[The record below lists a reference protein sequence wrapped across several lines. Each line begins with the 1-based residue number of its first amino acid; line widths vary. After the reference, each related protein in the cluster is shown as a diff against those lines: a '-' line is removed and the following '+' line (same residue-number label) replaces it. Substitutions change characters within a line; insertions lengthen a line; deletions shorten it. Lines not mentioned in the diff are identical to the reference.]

1 MAFFYSNLRYSV
13 TSPPPVSLELES
25 RILPPWAAANP
36 VSYTHLD
43 VYKRQ
48 ILRPIRLPPESLPLL
63 TRSRQFV
70 GNSTPVIDSNHKII
84 KNQYPGETVTSS
96 HSSFVLASFLLFSMT
111 STPNFERR
119 TQMQAPKRR
128 RNHPPALAGGA
139 TTSQFSLIHYRN
151 PHNIADAGL
160 LSLYVR
166 GRDSCRQHDNIPGLR
181 DLLGTYQFDGSI
193 ADILRCACLLYTSSC
208 V

>member
-1 MAFFYSNLRYSV
+1 MRVGRGRDSCDATGAATNALICKAAG
-13 TSPPPVSLELES
+13 ES
-25 RILPPWAAANP
+25 RLL
-36 VSYTHLD
+36 SYGLTS
-43 VYKRQ
+43 Q
-48 ILRPIRLPPESLPLL
+48 AWILRPIRLPPESLPLL

-193 ADILRCACLLYTSSC
+193 ADILRCAEFYGF
-208 V
+208 

>member
-1 MAFFYSNLRYSV
+1 
-13 TSPPPVSLELES
+13 
-25 RILPPWAAANP
+25 
-36 VSYTHLD
+36 
-43 VYKRQ
+43 
-48 ILRPIRLPPESLPLL
+48 
-63 TRSRQFV
+63 
-70 GNSTPVIDSNHKII
+70 
-84 KNQYPGETVTSS
+84 
-96 HSSFVLASFLLFSMT
+96 MT

-119 TQMQAPKRR
+119 TQTQAPKRR
-128 RNHPPALAGGA
+128 RNQPPALAGGA

-193 ADILRCACLLYTSSC
+193 ADILRCAEFYGF
-208 V
+208 